1 MLCYARLYKAIL
13 RDKKV
18 CSEFYLYIYREI
30 KIFID
35 KKHYTRRQG
44 IFGGRQGI
52 SRWRRGIFRWSKNLK
67 VLGINRG
74 DTKDS

>member
-1 MLCYARLYKAIL
+1 MLYKAIL

-52 SRWRRGIFRWSKNLK
+52 SRWRQGIFRGNKNLK
-67 VLGINRG
+67 VNRNIERIVV
-74 DTKDS
+74 KRCYR

>member
-1 MLCYARLYKAIL
+1 MRRFAPLGYAIMLGLYKAIL

-35 KKHYTRRQG
+35 KKHYTRKTRD
-44 IFGGRQGI
+44 I
-52 SRWRRGIFRWSKNLK
+52 
-67 VLGINRG
+67 
-74 DTKDS
+74 

>member
-44 IFGGRQGI
+44 I
-52 SRWRRGIFRWSKNLK
+52 SRWRRGIFRWRQGIFRGNKNLK
-67 VLGINRG
+67 VNRNIERKRG
-74 DTKDS
+74 